1 MHSSQLL
8 PPPST
13 LEKMEPLLT
22 MALLLLI
29 NGTAPQPAKTG
40 KTKTSTGK
48 VHLMVTSPE
57 TTRTVHVMV
66 TSPETTR
73 KVPEMRKT
81 REAAAVTQEVR
92 REAHQAVAKSKKMNS
107 NSNSLSLSAKDQAHL
122 TLKKVPVLKIRK
134 VPEMSPRR
142 AAAVAHVAHAQTS
155 PKTMKTSLE
164 TMKTSP
170 ETRKVPKT
178 TRTKMI
184 RTKR

>member
-1 MHSSQLL
+1 M
-8 PPPST
+8 
-13 LEKMEPLLT
+13 
-22 MALLLLI
+22 
-29 NGTAPQPAKTG
+29 GTG

-57 TTRTVHVMV
+57 TTRTV
-66 TSPETTR
+66 
-73 KVPEMRKT
+73 PEMRKT

-92 REAHQAVAKSKKMNS
+92 RAAHQAVAKSKKMNS

-164 TMKTSP
+164 T
-170 ETRKVPKT
+170 RKVPKT

-184 RTKR
+184 RTKSSNSLRDVVQDHPETMKTSLETMKTSLETMKTSLETMKTSPETRKVPK

>member
-1 MHSSQLL
+1 M
-8 PPPST
+8 
-13 LEKMEPLLT
+13 
-22 MALLLLI
+22 
-29 NGTAPQPAKTG
+29 GTG

-57 TTRTVHVMV
+57 TTRTV
-66 TSPETTR
+66 
-73 KVPEMRKT
+73 PEMRKT

-92 REAHQAVAKSKKMNS
+92 RAAHQAVAKSKKMNS

-164 TMKTSP
+164 TMKTSQETMKTSLETMKTSP
-170 ETRKVPKT
+170 ETMKT
-178 TRTKMI
+178 GL
-184 RTKR
+184 